1 MNYVFFFIDLWLQST
16 KHAGHKF
23 IGKNENLYLIVLI
36 EDVYEIKIFLLL

>member
-1 MNYVFFFIDLWLQST
+1 MFFFSLIYGSST